1 MAKILMFEDDLEF
14 AQLLSSFL
22 ERYNIQIS
30 NYDDPFL
37 GLSSGI
43 SDYDMVILDLGLPGL
58 DGMEV
63 CQKIIDYHDIPI
75 IISSARNGVSDKVAA
90 LELGADDFLAKP
102 YDPQEMYARIISL
115 LRRYKKVLEP
125 KDTSNK
131 IEIDL
136 LKDEVL
142 FNGELLL
149 LTQAEYEVL
158 LELFRNKNSNVSRDQ
173 ILFSAES
180 LDENSP
186 KTLDVIVNRLRR
198 KLRDDDKQII
208 RSIRGVGY
216 KLSV

>member
-14 AQLLSSFL
+14 AELLSRFL
-22 ERYNIQIS
+22 ERYNIQIN

-43 SDYDMVILDLGLPGL
+43 SEYDMVILDLGLPGL

-63 CQKIIDYHDIPI
+63 CQKIIEYHDIPI
-75 IISSARNGVSDKVAA
+75 IISSARDGVSDKVAA

-115 LRRYKKVLEP
+115 LRRYKKVVEP
-125 KDTSNK
+125 KDTSNHL
-131 IEIDL
+131 EIDL
-136 LKDEVL
+136 VKDEVL
-142 FNGELLL
+142 FNNEVLL
-149 LTQAEYEVL
+149 LTQGEYEVL
-158 LELFRNKNSNVSRDQ
+158 LELFRNKNANVSRDQ

-216 KLSV
+216 KLSI

>member
-14 AQLLSSFL
+14 AQLLSRFL
-22 ERYNIQIS
+22 ERYNIQIN

-75 IISSARNGVSDKVAA
+75 IISSARNGLNDKVAA

-102 YDPQEMYARIISL
+102 YDPQEMYARIVSL

-125 KDTSNK
+125 KDTGHHL
-131 IEIDL
+131 EIDL
-136 LKDEVL
+136 VKDEVL
-142 FNGELLL
+142 FNHELLL
-149 LTQAEYEVL
+149 LTQGEYEVL
-158 LELFRNKNSNVSRDQ
+158 LELFRHKNANVSREQ

-216 KLSV
+216 KLSI

>member
-125 KDTSNK
+125 KDTSSK

-136 LKDEVL
+136 VKDEVL